1 MVLKKKGVKIL
12 AVGIGLPNK
21 PIQKEDFLPILSN
34 NEKRLSEVNDLK
46 ELPSLLLTI
55 MRESC
60 KGKD

>member
-1 MVLKKKGVKIL
+1 MKIL

-21 PIQKEDFLPILSN
+21 PIQKVDFLPILSN
-34 NEKRLSEVNDLK
+34 NEKRLFEVNDLK
-46 ELPSLLLTI
+46 ELPSLLPTI

>member
-1 MVLKKKGVKIL
+1 MVLKKKRVKIL

-34 NEKRLSEVNDLK
+34 NEKRLFEVNDLK
-46 ELPSLLLTI
+46 ELPSLLPTI